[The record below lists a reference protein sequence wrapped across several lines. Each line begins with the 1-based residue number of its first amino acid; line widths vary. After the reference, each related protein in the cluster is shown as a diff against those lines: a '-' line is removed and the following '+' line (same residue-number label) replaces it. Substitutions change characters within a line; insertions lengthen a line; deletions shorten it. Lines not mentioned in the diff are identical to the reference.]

1 MKAVHIHFILQLV
14 LSQTPITKCVFCE
27 NNAVFFC
34 YQCKAAFCPL
44 CRGNYHDK
52 LPVSKDHSV
61 KDLKSV
67 NPSAV
72 QIVCS
77 EHKSE
82 YTYYCVSCNTLV
94 CSTCVT
100 TAHSGHEMSE
110 IKRKA
115 DEIKKIAKSKLSY
128 MKEKL
133 QRLSKLV
140 EKTKRVHIPHLD
152 EESEDAITSIR
163 TIENDLH
170 NIIKTK
176 ADIKTNEIEDKQNW
190 TKEELQS
197 TYHNKERTFKKQTAV
212 CESLQTLLSE
222 EHAVSFLVSYQTL
235 ERDLYE
241 LTGDILEDTEPNEIK
256 PPDLVAFLNDIVY
269 SVQEYKKE

>member
-1 MKAVHIHFILQLV
+1 MLKNRDYGVTSA
-14 LSQTPITKCVFCE
+14 QTSFRKCVFCDS
-27 NNAVFFC
+27 NAVFFC
-34 YQCKAAFCPL
+34 YQCKAAFCQM
-44 CRGNYHDK
+44 CRANYQDK

-72 QIVCS
+72 QLVCS
-77 EHKSE
+77 EHKAG
-82 YTYYCVSCNTLV
+82 YTYYCVSCKTLV

-100 TAHSGHEMSE
+100 AAHTGHEMSE

-115 DEIKKIAKSKLSY
+115 EEIKQIAKSKLFN

-140 EKTKRVHIPHLD
+140 EKTKTVHIPHLD

-170 NIIKTK
+170 NIIKAK
-176 ADIKTNEIEDKQNW
+176 ADIKTNEIEDKQHL

-197 TYHNKERTFKKQTAV
+197 TNHNNERTFHKQTAV
-212 CESLQTLLSE
+212 CGSLATLLSE
-222 EHAVSFLVSYQTL
+222 EHADSFLVSYQTL
-235 ERDLYE
+235 ERDLYG
-241 LTGDILEDTEPNEIK
+241 LTGEILEDTEPIAIK
-256 PPDLVAFLNDIVY
+256 PPDLVAFLDEIVY
-269 SVQEYKKE
+269 SVQEYKKT